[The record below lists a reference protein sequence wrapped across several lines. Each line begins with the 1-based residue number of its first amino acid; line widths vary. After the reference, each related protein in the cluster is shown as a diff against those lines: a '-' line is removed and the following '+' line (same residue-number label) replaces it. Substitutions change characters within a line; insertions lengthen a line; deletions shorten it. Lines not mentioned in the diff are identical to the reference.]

1 MRCGSSGSSG
11 AGEGWRAVPDQE
23 TVLLEFI
30 GEGGRVA
37 LITLNRP
44 EVSNAMNTALGVR
57 LGQVLAE
64 VEERGGVR
72 AAILTGTGERAFC
85 AGGDL
90 KERNAMTP
98 EQWTRQHRLFED
110 TARRLR
116 EMRKPILAA
125 VNGAAVAGGCELA
138 MSADFILASANARFG
153 QSEVK
158 VGIIPGV
165 GGTQLL
171 PRRMPL
177 GRALQLLMTGELVGA
192 EEAQRLGLVNEVLP
206 TVAELRQRALAV
218 AEAIAANSP
227 AAVEQV
233 KRAARVGRDLPL
245 AEAVAFE
252 LECYRRMVDHP
263 DRYEGVAAFN
273 EKRAPRF
280 QDAY

>member
-1 MRCGSSGSSG
+1 M
-11 AGEGWRAVPDQE
+11 EE
-23 TVLLEFI
+23 TVLLEFV
-30 GEGGRVA
+30 GDGGRLA

-44 EVSNAMNTALGVR
+44 EVSNAMNTALGAR

-64 VEERGGVR
+64 VDER
-72 AAILTGTGERAFC
+72 AAVRVAVLTGAGERAFC

-90 KERNAMTP
+90 KERHGMTP

-116 EMRKPILAA
+116 ELRKPVFAA

-138 MSADFILASANARFG
+138 MSADFIIASANARFG

-171 PRRMPL
+171 PRRLPL
-177 GRALQLLMTGELVGA
+177 GRALQLLMTGELIGA
-192 EEAQRLGLVNEVLP
+192 EEALRLGLVNEVLP
-206 TVAELRQRALAV
+206 TVADLRRRALELAG
-218 AEAIAANSP
+218 AIAANSP
-227 AAVEQV
+227 AAIEQA

>member
-1 MRCGSSGSSG
+1 MPEAESVR
-11 AGEGWRAVPDQE
+11 
-23 TVLLEFI
+23 LEFA

-37 LITLNRP
+37 VVTLNRP

-64 VEERGGVR
+64 VEDRAAVR
-72 AAILTGTGERAFC
+72 AAILTGAGERAFC

-90 KERNAMTP
+90 KERNGMTP

-116 EMRKPILAA
+116 EMRKPVLAA

-153 QSEVK
+153 QSEVR

-171 PRRMPL
+171 PRRLPL

-192 EEAQRLGLVNEVLP
+192 EEAHRWGLVNEVLP
-206 TVAELRQRALAV
+206 TVADLRQRALAV

-227 AAVEQV
+227 AAVEQA

-280 QDAY
+280 RDAY

>member
-1 MRCGSSGSSG
+1 VSEHEPVRLEYGGS
-11 AGEGWRAVPDQE
+11 D
-23 TVLLEFI
+23 
-30 GEGGRVA
+30 GRVA

-44 EVSNAMNTALGVR
+44 EVSNAMNTAMGAR
-57 LGQVLAE
+57 LAQVLAE
-64 VEERGGVR
+64 VDDRARVR
-72 AAILTGTGERAFC
+72 VAVLTGAGERAFC

-90 KERNAMTP
+90 KERRGMTA
-98 EQWTRQHRLFED
+98 EQWTRQHRIFEEA
-110 TARRLR
+110 ARRLR
-116 EMRKPILAA
+116 ELRKPVFAA

-138 MSADFILASANARFG
+138 MSADFAIASANARFG

-171 PRRMPL
+171 PRRLPL
-177 GRALQLLMTGELVGA
+177 GRALQLLMTGELIGA
-192 EEAQRLGLVNEVLP
+192 EDALRWGLVNEVLP
-206 TVAELRQRALAV
+206 TVADLRRRALEL

-227 AAVEQV
+227 AAIEQC
-233 KRAARVGRDLPL
+233 KRAARLGRDLPL

-273 EKRAPRF
+273 EKRPPRF
-280 QDAY
+280 RDAY